1 MKCARGMVLLP
12 LEIPAATCVGHEAG
26 SEAVM
31 TGALIPRAMSK
42 GRDGRPRGV
51 GPWLIFGLAAVL
63 STSAAAGVP
72 ASGATKTKKVTGTTK
87 VTRSRS
93 KATTKAPNAALPA
106 TTTGAPQTTVPPPPS
121 TATTPGV
128 NYVKILSAA
137 GSTESDFGPG
147 YRFLGDPTEA
157 VFASQYR
164 KVTESI
170 AACNGFPDEMPF
182 PTAKAKDIKGWIY
195 SNSSTGK
202 GVPHSVVI
210 MADEQTA
217 RTVMESI
224 RNFPATPACLAGFN
238 DGMSQV
244 NGARDNPSLVGKDF
258 KFSSTARFGPEL
270 PALGVDQ
277 IAVQF
282 DQTLVV
288 DGVSQGTIKFVRYQ
302 VRVGPAIMLIADE
315 VSAADR
321 VAPILVAKLQAALK
335 Q

>member
-1 MKCARGMVLLP
+1 M
-12 LEIPAATCVGHEAG
+12 
-26 SEAVM
+26 
-31 TGALIPRAMSK
+31 
-42 GRDGRPRGV
+42 
-51 GPWLIFGLAAVL
+51 
-63 STSAAAGVP
+63 
-72 ASGATKTKKVTGTTK
+72 
-87 VTRSRS
+87 
-93 KATTKAPNAALPA
+93 
-106 TTTGAPQTTVPPPPS
+106 
-121 TATTPGV
+121 
-128 NYVKILSAA
+128 KILSAA

-147 YRFLGDPTEA
+147 YRFLGDPTDA

-164 KVTESI
+164 KVTESV
-170 AACNGFPDEMPF
+170 AACNGFPDDLPF
-182 PTAKAKDIKGWIY
+182 MTAKAKDVKGWIY
-195 SNSSTGK
+195 NNSSTGK

-224 RNFPATPACLAGFN
+224 RNFPGTPACAAGFN
-238 DGMSQV
+238 DGMGQV

-270 PALGVDQ
+270 PALGGDQ
-277 IAVQF
+277 IAVQI

-288 DGVSQGTIKFVRYQ
+288 DGVSQGTIKYVRYH